1 LKLQEDILSLEDQIR
16 ERSSKLRKVED
27 NLKVEEEIQTKL
39 ASRSDKISI
48 TTL

>member
-1 LKLQEDILSLEDQIR
+1 MKLQEDILGLEDQIR

-39 ASRSDKISI
+39 ASR
-48 TTL
+48 